1 MGKHILPWV
10 LLIVAIVVRL
20 ILAAPSTSSDVSEIN
35 SVRDPSA
42 DYHLS
47 YSIFDSV
54 ATRSCRKKC
63 HRRDHLNRCRLNFS
77 CLLRG

>member
-20 ILAAPSTSSDVSEIN
+20 ILAAPTTSDVSEIN
-35 SVRDPSA
+35 SVRNPSA
-42 DYHLS
+42 DYNLS

-63 HRRDHLNRCRLNFS
+63 HRRDHMNRCRLNFS